1 MISDPR
7 GLLSV
12 EADDWTLVRL
22 YRFGTRTCDFLL
34 CSQCGVFI
42 AAVSDADDQSP
53 RAVLNVNCLNDRA
66 RFSERPAMHDFDGET
81 LETRLARRLANWMPA
96 VIDR

>member
-1 MISDPR
+1 MISDPAGHLR
-7 GLLSV
+7 V
-12 EADDWTLVRL
+12 AAKDWDLVRF

-34 CSQCGVFI
+34 CSRCGVFI
-42 AAVSDADDQSP
+42 AAVSDANEQSP

-66 RFSERPAMHDFDGET
+66 RFSEAPAMHDFDGET
-81 LETRLARRLANWMPA
+81 LDSRLARRRVNWMPA

>member
-1 MISDPR
+1 MISDPA

-12 EADDWTLVRL
+12 TADDWTLVRF

-42 AAVSDADDQSP
+42 AAASDEQSR
-53 RAVLNVNCLNDRA
+53 RAVLNVNCLNDRD
-66 RFSERPAMHDFDGET
+66 RFSETPAMHDFDGET
-81 LETRLARRLANWMPA
+81 LEIRLARRHASWMPA
-96 VIDR
+96 VMDR